1 MVILLLCFVILY
13 SIFEVYLF
21 QIFPKNVVTTVA
33 FIFNIELSSM
43 VGLCHEKS
51 QILFG
56 TKFVKTFIAVRLKKK
71 KLIKTNI
78 KTFSTA
84 D

>member
-1 MVILLLCFVILY
+1 
-13 SIFEVYLF
+13 
-21 QIFPKNVVTTVA
+21 
-33 FIFNIELSSM
+33 M

-71 KLIKTNI
+71 NSLKQTLKHLVQLINNFIGKKIQIHLIYAAFIALILALCIPKLNVHMEEDIQ
-78 KTFSTA
+78 S
-84 D
+84 